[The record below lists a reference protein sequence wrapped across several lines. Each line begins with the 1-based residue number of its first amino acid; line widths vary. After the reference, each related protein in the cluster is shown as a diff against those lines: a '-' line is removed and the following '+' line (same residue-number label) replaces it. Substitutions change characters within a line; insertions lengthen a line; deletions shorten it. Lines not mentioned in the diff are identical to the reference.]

1 MKKLFLVDAYA
12 LIFRAYYAFLRRPM
26 TNSKGFETS
35 AIFGFTKSLLEVLK
49 KEKPSHIAI
58 AFDLGVATFRHDMYP
73 QYKANRQETPE
84 AIKLS
89 SPIIKDIVRA
99 MNIPVLEKSGYE
111 ADDIIGTLA
120 KKAESEG
127 YKVYMV
133 TPDKDF
139 GQLVSDNIFMYKPK
153 RIGEG
158 NEILGVTE
166 ICEQYKIHNTN
177 QVIDILALWGDASDN
192 VPGVPGIGEKGAS
205 KLIHQYGSIENIYEH
220 LNEIPAKT
228 QKSLDENREQVALSK
243 KLVTIC
249 TDTPIGWSEKSLE
262 IEEPD
267 KKKLREIFEELEF
280 FSFIKEMKL
289 NVLENTPTVEQTMP
303 RIQQAQQGTLFGDQV
318 LQQAGKVVKVGKTV
332 ADVEHSYHLVQSD
345 EDIDNLVKLLSAQTE
360 ICFDTET
367 SGLDPL
373 ESKAVGMSFAI
384 KPHEAWYVPIPQAQ
398 AEAQE
403 LLEGFR
409 LVFENDKIAK
419 IGQNLK
425 YDILVLKAF
434 NIEVRGELLDTMLM
448 HYVLDPESRH
458 NMTYLSETYLGYSPI
473 EIEELIGKKGAKQGS
488 MANVDLKRICEYAA
502 EDADVTIQLKEKLY
516 EALVNNGML
525 ELYQNIEAPLITV
538 LADMETAGVRIDIAG
553 LNELKKSFT
562 AELLQIEDEV
572 RKMADEPQLNISS
585 PKQLG
590 VALFEKLKIDE
601 NVKRTKTK
609 QYSTS
614 EETLMGLADKHPII
628 NKILEYRSLK
638 KLLSSYIESLPDL
651 LSKRTGKIHTS
662 FNQAVTA
669 TGRLSSNNPNLQ
681 NIPIRDAK
689 GREIRKAF
697 IASDDEH
704 ILLSADYSQ
713 IELRLMAYMSEDPNL
728 IEAFRQNQDIHT
740 ATAAKVFHV
749 PLDKVSKEQRSKA
762 KTANFGIIYG
772 ISAFG
777 LASRLNIPRSEAKDL
792 IDGYFAGYPQVKTYI
807 DKAIYEA
814 QQKGYVSTIF
824 GRKRWLRDINSG
836 NAVVRGNAERNA
848 INAPIQGSAAD
859 IIKIAMINIQK
870 KLKNSKFKTKMIL
883 QVHDELV
890 FDVLKAELDAVRDLV
905 MAEMQNAVALKVP
918 LLAECGIGENW
929 LEAH

>member
-12 LIFRAYYAFLRRPM
+12 LIYRAYYAFIRRPM
-26 TNSKGFETS
+26 INSKGVETS

-49 KEKPSHIAI
+49 KEKPSHIAV
-58 AFDLGVATFRHDMYP
+58 AFDCGISTFRHEMYP
-73 QYKANRQETPE
+73 EYKANRLETPE
-84 AIKLS
+84 VIRQSA
-89 SPIIKDIVRA
+89 PIIKNIIKA
-99 MNIPVLEKSGYE
+99 MNIPVIECEGYE
-111 ADDIIGTLA
+111 ADDVIGTLA
-120 KKAESEG
+120 KKGESEG
-127 YKVYMV
+127 YTVYMV

-139 GQLVSDNIFMYKPK
+139 GQLVSDNILMMKPK
-153 RIGEG
+153 HIGDG
-158 NEILGVTE
+158 NEIVGVPQILE
-166 ICEQYKIHNTN
+166 KYNIHETK
-177 QVIDILALWGDASDN
+177 QVVDILALWGDASDN

-205 KLIHQYGSIENIYEH
+205 KLIHQYGSVEGVYEH
-220 LNEIPAKT
+220 LNEISGKL
-228 QKSLDENREQVALSK
+228 QKSLEDNKAQAELSK

-249 TDTPIGWSEKSLE
+249 TEVPIEWDEKALKMDD
-262 IEEPD
+262 PD
-267 KKKLREIFEELEF
+267 KDKLKDIFANFEF

-289 NVLENTPTVEQTMP
+289 NVSENDAAIKSSPK
-303 RIQQAQQGTLFGDQV
+303 AQQGSLFGDDV
-318 LQQAGKVVKVGKTV
+318 LAESVTVKAGKTID
-332 ADVEHSYHLVQSD
+332 DVEHTYHLATSNDDVD
-345 EDIDNLVKLLSAQTE
+345 KLVELLLQHNE
-360 ICFDTET
+360 VCFDTET

-373 ESKAVGMSFAI
+373 ESRAVGLSFAV
-384 KPHEAWYVPIPQAQ
+384 KPHEAWYVPIPKNTD
-398 AEAQE
+398 EAQS
-403 LLEGFR
+403 LLEKFR
-409 LVFENDKIAK
+409 PVFENEKITK

-434 NIEVRGELLDTMLM
+434 NIDVRGELLDTMLM

-458 NMTYLSETYLGYSPI
+458 NMTYLSETLLGYSPI

-488 MANVDLKRICEYAA
+488 MADIDPKVICDYAA

-516 EALVNNGML
+516 GMLVESNML
-525 ELYQNIEAPLITV
+525 ELYRTIEAPLINV
-538 LADMETAGVRIDIAG
+538 LADMEATGVRIDSDG
-553 LNELKKSFT
+553 LNELKKTFT
-562 AELLQIEDEV
+562 TELLQIENEV
-572 RKMADEPQLNISS
+572 REMAGEPDLNISS

-590 VALFEKLKIDE
+590 VVLFEKMKIDE

-614 EETLMGLADKHPII
+614 EETLVAISDKHPII

-638 KLLSSYIESLPDL
+638 KLLSSYIESLPTL
-651 LSKRTGKIHTS
+651 VSKRTGKIHTS

-697 IASDDEH
+697 IASDNEH
-704 ILLSADYSQ
+704 VLLSADYSQ
-713 IELRLMAYMSEDPNL
+713 IELRLMAHMSGDPNL
-728 IEAFRQNQDIHT
+728 VEAFNQNQDIHT

-749 PLDKVSKEQRSKA
+749 ALNEVTKEQRNKA

-777 LASRLNIPRSEAKDL
+777 LASRLHIPRGEAKDL
-792 IDGYFAGYPQVKTYI
+792 IDGYFASYPKVKTYI
-807 DKAIYEA
+807 EKAIFDA
-814 QQKGYVSTIF
+814 QQNGYVSTLF

-859 IIKIAMINIQK
+859 IIKLAMINIHK
-870 KLKNSKFKTKMIL
+870 KLKEGNYQTRMIL

-890 FDVLKAELDAVRDLV
+890 FDVLKTELDAIRNLV
-905 MAEMQNAVALKVP
+905 MTEMENAVKLAVP
-918 LLAECGIGENW
+918 LIAECGVGDNW
-929 LEAH
+929 LQAH